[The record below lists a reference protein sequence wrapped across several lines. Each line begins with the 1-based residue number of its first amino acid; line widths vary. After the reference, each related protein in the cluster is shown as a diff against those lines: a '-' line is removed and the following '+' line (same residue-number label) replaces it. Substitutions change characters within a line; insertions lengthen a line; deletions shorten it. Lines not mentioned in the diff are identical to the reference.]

1 MYIRVMQVGLNI
13 GDGYQGFKV
22 DTMVI
27 QVRLRHVGGCQVNAC
42 YVDIRIMQDEQKTL
56 GGFQG
61 NFYVD
66 IRDEMGTLYRRHFV
80 DVSGHIC

>member
-1 MYIRVMQVGLNI
+1 
-13 GDGYQGFKV
+13 
-22 DTMVI
+22 
-27 QVRLRHVGGCQVNAC
+27 
-42 YVDIRIMQDEQKTL
+42 MQDEQKTL

-66 IRDEMGTLYRRHFV
+66 IRDEMGALYMRHFI